1 MAFVNFFF
9 EWLVFFHVG
18 VVATCCQLP
27 LSVLFGIS
35 TRTFFYLFSSH
46 YRSSK
51 HVASLIPS
59 LRHKLA
65 IFWKQ
70 QIYIYIVVTARKK
83 KNMCIPSPQLVV
95 EGEKTKLD
103 KCLARHFRP
112 IPIIC
117 RRKPHVQGIMA
128 GQTRFDFD
136 YVFMIYMWWSWEK
149 YTAWKRSTV
158 ALTWQL
164 LNEIR
169 DIKH

>member
-9 EWLVFFHVG
+9 EWLVFFHFG

-46 YRSSK
+46 RSSK

-70 QIYIYIVVTARKK
+70 QIYIYIYSSDGPKK
-83 KNMCIPSPQLVV
+83 KTCVSQVPNLWWKEKKQNLINVWLGTSDPSQSYV
-95 EGEKTKLD
+95 EGSLMYRGSWLGKLGSI
-103 KCLARHFRP
+103 L
-112 IPIIC
+112 I
-117 RRKPHVQGIMA
+117 V
-128 GQTRFDFD
+128 
-136 YVFMIYMWWSWEK
+136 Y
-149 YTAWKRSTV
+149 
-158 ALTWQL
+158 L
-164 LNEIR
+164 
-169 DIKH
+169 